1 MHNIQQ
7 LSATIIGQVLAGRN
21 LNQGLNEALQR
32 HSSFTPQ
39 ERGALQDLC
48 YGTLR
53 NYGQLVAI
61 LNELLSKP
69 LQDTRLRD
77 LLVVAIYQLQYSKAA
92 HYAVVDHAVHAAKM
106 INAATG
112 GLVNAVLRNFLRKQ
126 TQLMQISAKTEEGR
140 YSYQQWWIDSI
151 RNQYGALTSSI
162 LQAGNQHPP
171 MTLRVNERSTSTE
184 QYLERLTALEIEAQ
198 QISPR
203 AVWLKTPVT
212 VDKLPGFFDGVVS
225 VQDAGAQYAA
235 GLLDVHDGMRVLDAC
250 AAPGGKSAHLL
261 ESYNIE
267 LVALD
272 KDEQRLER
280 VQENMQRLKLTA
292 ILTCGDAAEPQVWWD
307 GKVFDRIL
315 ADVPCSASGVVRRH
329 PDIKWIRRPSDIEG
343 FAGQQAQILE
353 ALWPLLARGGKLLY
367 ATCSVFFRENQQVI
381 GDFISRHNEAKQVVI
396 SAHDL
401 NNGQLLPNDSHDGF
415 FYALLQK
422 DA

>member
-1 MHNIQQ
+1 
-7 LSATIIGQVLAGRN
+7 
-21 LNQGLNEALQR
+21 
-32 HSSFTPQ
+32 
-39 ERGALQDLC
+39 
-48 YGTLR
+48 
-53 NYGQLVAI
+53 
-61 LNELLSKP
+61 
-69 LQDTRLRD
+69 
-77 LLVVAIYQLQYSKAA
+77 
-92 HYAVVDHAVHAAKM
+92 
-106 INAATG
+106 
-112 GLVNAVLRNFLRKQ
+112 
-126 TQLMQISAKTEEGR
+126 
-140 YSYQQWWIDSI
+140 
-151 RNQYGALTSSI
+151 
-162 LQAGNQHPP
+162 
-171 MTLRVNERSTSTE
+171 
-184 QYLERLTALEIEAQ
+184 
-198 QISPR
+198 
-203 AVWLKTPVT
+203 
-212 VDKLPGFFDGVVS
+212 
-225 VQDAGAQYAA
+225 
-235 GLLDVHDGMRVLDAC
+235 
-250 AAPGGKSAHLL
+250 LL